1 MQQEPATL
9 IATRLI
15 RYTHLLDLRA
25 SCYAA
30 IEAQRKIIEHD
41 GQTSS
46 HSLSLHSLQQQA
58 QQIEIELTELG
69 SVDFRQ
75 DLIKL
80 DSAAKVVLSLET
92 QFGEAI
98 DRDEE
103 IGGVDAVDSI
113 VDLLLGQGRPTL
125 EVLGLREAPF
135 WKAAAEFGYRVHRGH
150 EVDGAELEGKYWW
163 SLYREDWVEVETSES
178 VFDSYEAAWQNAMCA
193 LANELKS
200 ECPET

>member
-1 MQQEPATL
+1 MQQEPVTL

-58 QQIEIELTELG
+58 QQIESELTELG

-113 VDLLLGQGRPTL
+113 TDLLLGQGRPTL

-150 EVDGAELEGKYWW
+150 EV
-163 SLYREDWVEVETSES
+163 
-178 VFDSYEAAWQNAMCA
+178 EAPNWKASTGGRSTVRTGLRSKPAKACSIRTKPPGRTRCA
-193 LANELKS
+193 HWPTN
-200 ECPET
+200 